1 VSKRHTYIL
10 GINAY
15 DHDVSACLLRDGEIA
30 FAISKERINRQK
42 HSPGFYQSVVD
53 YCLRAEGI
61 TLDDVDLVVRNSYLL
76 TVGELEKRLTY
87 QDVPEVLPPRER
99 DLAATSPLY
108 RSRSNKVV
116 DVSHHVA
123 HAYSA
128 FAVCPFDEGALMVV
142 DGVGSHASDVTED
155 GHRID
160 NLSPLARESESYY
173 RFEGS
178 TLEPIKKVWL
188 EPTTGFLA
196 DEFFN
201 MDGLGAMYSR
211 VSSYIFGDWNKCG
224 EVMGLAPYGGPGEI
238 KPLIEL
244 KNGALDMPEWTEAFN
259 QPYLPD
265 KEGKWEADP
274 ALPHWKDLAWR
285 VQEDTERVLV
295 ERAIWLRE
303 TTGAKNLCISGGVGL
318 NCVANGKIVREAGYD
333 NVWIQPAAGDDGI
346 AIGCAYYGHLAVQN
360 KPRTYVMEHAF
371 LGAPYSEAEV
381 KAAWNRWLV
390 QSKTCQSPEDTIF
403 TETAKVLAEE
413 KVIGWFQGGSEFGPR
428 ALGNRSILAD
438 PRKGSMKDLLNSRV
452 KHRQAF
458 RPFAPIVLAERAS
471 EVFEGDEDSPFM
483 LLAKRVRPEWQDKIP
498 AIVHVDGTARVQT
511 IRQEHNERLYM
522 LLKEFEKIT
531 GIPVLLNTSFNI
543 RGEPIVETP
552 ADAMKCFLS
561 TGIDYL
567 AMHDTLIEKAR
578 YYRFFYP
585 VIKWG
590 SDVALMIRIG
600 IGADLGPDGET

>member
-1 VSKRHTYIL
+1 
-10 GINAY
+10 
-15 DHDVSACLLRDGEIA
+15 
-30 FAISKERINRQK
+30 
-42 HSPGFYQSVVD
+42 
-53 YCLRAEGI
+53 
-61 TLDDVDLVVRNSYLL
+61 
-76 TVGELEKRLTY
+76 
-87 QDVPEVLPPRER
+87 
-99 DLAATSPLY
+99 
-108 RSRSNKVV
+108 
-116 DVSHHVA
+116 
-123 HAYSA
+123 
-128 FAVCPFDEGALMVV
+128 
-142 DGVGSHASDVTED
+142 
-155 GHRID
+155 
-160 NLSPLARESESYY
+160 
-173 RFEGS
+173 
-178 TLEPIKKVWL
+178 
-188 EPTTGFLA
+188 
-196 DEFFN
+196 

-244 KNGALDMPEWTEAFN
+244 KNGELDMPEWTQAFN

-285 VQEDTERVLV
+285 AQEDTERVLI

-346 AIGCAYYGHLAVQN
+346 AIGCAYYGHLAIQN

-371 LGAPYSEAEV
+371 LGAPYSEADV
-381 KAAWNRWLV
+381 KAASNQWLV
-390 QSKTCQSPEDTIF
+390 ESKTCQSPGDHICA
-403 TETAKVLAEE
+403 ETAKVLADQ
-413 KVIGWFQGGSEFGPR
+413 KVVGWFQGRSEFGPR
-428 ALGNRSILAD
+428 ALGNRSIIAD
-438 PRKGSMKDLLNSRV
+438 PRKGSMKDLLNARV

-511 IRQEHNERLYM
+511 VRREHNERLYL
-522 LLKEFEKIT
+522 LLKEFEKLT
-531 GIPVLLNTSFNI
+531 GVPVLLNTSFNI

-567 AMHDTLIEKAR
+567 AMHDMLIGKAR

-585 VIKWG
+585 VMKWG
-590 SDVALMIRIG
+590 SDVAMMIRIG
-600 IGADLGPDGET
+600 IGADLGPDSEA